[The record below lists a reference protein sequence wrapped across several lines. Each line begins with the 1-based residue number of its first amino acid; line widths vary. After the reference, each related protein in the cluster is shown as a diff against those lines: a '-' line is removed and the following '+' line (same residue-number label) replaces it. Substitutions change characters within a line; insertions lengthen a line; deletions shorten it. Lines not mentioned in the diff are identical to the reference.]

1 MVFSDVIKDQ
11 TALAWQ
17 YLEKAKP
24 LITYKKLVPVSEAQI
39 AQYEITWNKIV
50 PPDLRYWLTTYGSGR
65 IEFLEG
71 ELEILSIYE
80 LMNSDGRDV
89 SVGDPHN
96 CWKRIYI
103 GYAGAPVTLCLDST
117 IIDENGCAPI
127 ILTEKYSNKV
137 EQVLASS
144 WPMFVVKGIIDIALA
159 LKNRHQNESFTAEQV
174 SAIDE
179 LTSWSIEVI
188 DVALRK
194 ASERAVA
201 HNKTKIEESDGPI
214 DNTEMVNSMLD
225 ILGKCHDK
233 MESRKLIPTLLSNI
247 SGLYSKNDKFTK
259 KVMEIEAQIEKG
271 YASLSF
277 DLDYFF
283 NYEVEPRHAEGLQT
297 LLDHD
302 RRELRK
308 LAELGWLRINPG
320 DADK

>member
-1 MVFSDVIKDQ
+1 MVISDVIKGQ
-11 TALAWQ
+11 TALAWH
-17 YLEKAKP
+17 YLENAKP
-24 LITYKKLVPVSEAQI
+24 LITYQKLVPVSEAQI
-39 AQYEITWNKIV
+39 AQYELTWNKIV

-89 SVGDPHN
+89 SVGDPQN

-127 ILTEKYSNKV
+127 ILTEEYSNKV
-137 EQVLASS
+137 ELVLASS

-159 LKNRHQNESFTAEQV
+159 LKNRHQNKSFTSEQI

-179 LTSWSIEVI
+179 LTSRNIEVI
-188 DVALRK
+188 DVSLGK
-194 ASERAVA
+194 ASERADV
-201 HNKTKIEESDGPI
+201 HNKTIIEESDGPVE
-214 DNTEMVNSMLD
+214 NMEMINSMLD
-225 ILGKCHDK
+225 FLGKCRVE
-233 MESRKLIPTLLSNI
+233 MESSKLMPRLLS
-247 SGLYSKNDKFTK
+247 SVSCLYGKDDMFTK
-259 KVMEIEAQIEKG
+259 KVLEIEEQIDKG
-271 YASLSF
+271 YASLSL
-277 DLDYFF
+277 DLGYFF
-283 NYEVEPRHAEGLQT
+283 RNEVETRHAEGLKA
-297 LLDHD
+297 LRGHD

-320 DADK
+320 EAEK